1 MARRLG
7 MLKSQGIKALGEA
20 GRPKREFAQ
29 VMGVSRGAVRR
40 HLGREEAN
48 RTKACTDAE
57 EPNGTKTPTGST
69 PNSPPGIDM
78 PQPNCCHLKV
88 QTGATR
94 QLHVRPQI
102 GATRQSK
109 PDELVPPV
117 S

>member
-1 MARRLG
+1 MANRLG

-20 GRPKREFAQ
+20 GRSEREIAQ

-48 RTKACTDAE
+48 RTKAPTG
-57 EPNGTKTPTGST
+57 EPSTGST

-78 PQPNCCHLKV
+78 PQPNCCHPLV

-94 QLHVRPQI
+94 
-102 GATRQSK
+102 
-109 PDELVPPV
+109 
-117 S
+117 

>member
-7 MLKSQGIKALGEA
+7 MLKSQGIKPLGEA

-48 RTKACTDAE
+48 RTKACTDSE

-88 QTGATR
+88 QIA
-94 QLHVRPQI
+94 
-102 GATRQSK
+102 AN
-109 PDELVPPV
+109 
-117 S
+117 